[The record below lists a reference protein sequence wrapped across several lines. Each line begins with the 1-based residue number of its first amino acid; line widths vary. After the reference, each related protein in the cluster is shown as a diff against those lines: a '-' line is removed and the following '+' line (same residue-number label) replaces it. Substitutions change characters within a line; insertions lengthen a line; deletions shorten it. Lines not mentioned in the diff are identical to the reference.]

1 MRNRVVLRISMKEF
15 LADFLIEN
23 FTDGSHILVVS
34 VSQVIVFEKVKNLFH
49 FTFLY
54 TDPQKEDIADRIPLV
69 PNIYDGIIVM
79 DWLEYCLWKRW
90 AVQKFHYL
98 LKPNGKLLIYT
109 PLKSMLIYLNQVLSA
124 IKRTKPAGG
133 LSFCFSPGY
142 IPLHLRSLV
151 KSQNFLIHRQI
162 LFCFFFCG
170 FRLHSQYKN
179 LTRTK
184 RFFNKIKAGLSLLC
198 GESVL
203 LSCQK
208 KNARQEPPAP
218 LSEAKIQQQIKAFEY
233 SFRNYFSDRREWLA
247 KNPSYSNRECVS
259 FDPDKFSRRCV
270 LFFSPHPDDE
280 VIGCGGLIQRLVQS
294 GARVVILQVTDGTDS
309 RAFRDC
315 PGKIDRQV
323 RLEESKQVA
332 ERLQVNHL
340 ILWNY
345 PGESYPQAEDAIEKY
360 IHVLQT
366 YQPALIGA
374 PFVNDPHPIHRSV
387 NHYLKTALERIQETG
402 EETSILQ
409 YEVWSLVPPNTY
421 CIIDEQ
427 FNKKTEL
434 LMQYQTGMK
443 AFDYVA
449 FCRQKNSYQSLHLLS
464 KPGYIECF
472 LKVTIQEY
480 LKINPMN
487 TQ

>member
-1 MRNRVVLRISMKEF
+1 MKEF
-15 LADFLIEN
+15 IADFLKEN

-34 VSQVIVFEKVKNLFH
+34 VSQVIAFEKVKNLFH

-54 TDPQKEDIADRIPLV
+54 TDPQKEDIVDRVSLMPS
-69 PNIYDGIIVM
+69 IYDGIVVM
-79 DWLEYCLWKRW
+79 DWLGYCLWKRW

-109 PLKSMLIYLNQVLSA
+109 PAKSMLTFLNQVFFRIKKTRSTGNLS
-124 IKRTKPAGG
+124 
-133 LSFCFSPGY
+133 SCFSPEY

-151 KSQNFLIHRQI
+151 KSQNFLIHRQL

-170 FRLHSQYKN
+170 FRLYSHYKN
-179 LTRTK
+179 LTRSK
-184 RFFNKIKAGLSLLC
+184 RFFNTIKAGLSLLC
-198 GESVL
+198 GRTIL

-208 KNARQEPPAP
+208 TFEQESQAP
-218 LSEAKIQQQIKAFEY
+218 LSKAKSQQQIKTFEY
-233 SFRNYFSDRREWLA
+233 SFRNYLSDLQKWLA
-247 KNPSYSNRECVS
+247 QNPSYLNRESVP

-294 GARVVILQVTDGTDS
+294 GAKVVILQVTDGTDS
-309 RAFRDC
+309 RVFRDC
-315 PGKIDRQV
+315 PGRIRRQV

-332 ERLQVNHL
+332 EKLQVNDL
-340 ILWNY
+340 ILWEY
-345 PGESYPQAEDAIEKY
+345 PEKSFPQAADAVEKY
-360 IHVLQT
+360 IHVLRT
-366 YQPALIGA
+366 YRPAMIGI
-374 PFVNDPHPIHRSV
+374 PFVNDPHPIHRAV
-387 NHYLKTALERIQETG
+387 NDSLKTALKTIQVTE

-409 YEVWSLVPPNTY
+409 YEVWSLVPSNTY

-427 FNKKTEL
+427 FHQKTAL

-443 AFDYVA
+443 VIDYIA
-449 FCRQKNSYQSLHLLS
+449 FCRQRNSYQSLLLLN

-480 LKINPMN
+480 LNINPIN
-487 TQ
+487 TR